1 MLKPRQSSQ
10 FKRDVRKAE
19 KQGKDM
25 RKLRRLL
32 ALLIDELPLPE
43 QYQDHA
49 LKGQWVSYRDAH
61 IEPDWVLIYR
71 AFNDELLLARTG
83 THADLFSH

>member
-1 MLKPRQSSQ
+1 MLKRRQSSQ

-32 ALLIDELPLPE
+32 ALLIDELP
-43 QYQDHA
+43 
-49 LKGQWVSYRDAH
+49 
-61 IEPDWVLIYR
+61 
-71 AFNDELLLARTG
+71 
-83 THADLFSH
+83 